1 MKLKEI
7 LITLFFAVLV
17 SACAEHKLI
26 ISEMSGSKIPLGRAT
41 DQLADKGFVDFL
53 APYKAQLD
61 EKMNEVIGIA
71 AENMPVHAPESLLS
85 NFSADACRQVASEYL
100 KAPVD
105 IAVVNIKGL
114 RTNIPAGEIKVSKVF
129 ELMPFENELVLVW
142 LKGNELA
149 VLLQFFASI
158 GGEGVSGMSMG
169 IKSGVAK
176 DILIGGKALE
186 PEKIYVIAT
195 NDYLVEGNDGMTQLT
210 RHEKRVDT
218 GIKIREML
226 IEYIRKETAKGNNI
240 TSKLDGRIT
249 NY

>member
-7 LITLFFAVLV
+7 LITLFFTVLV
-17 SACAEHKLI
+17 SACAEHKFVT
-26 ISEMSGSKIPLGRAT
+26 SEISGSKIPMDRAT

-61 EKMNEVIGIA
+61 EKMNEIIGIA
-71 AENMPVHAPESLLS
+71 TENMPVQTPESLLS
-85 NFSADACRQVASEYL
+85 NFSADVYRQVAAEYL

-105 IAVVNIKGL
+105 VAVVNIKGL
-114 RTNIPAGEIKVSKVF
+114 RTNIPAGKIKVSKVF

-149 VLLQFFASI
+149 GLLQFFASI

-169 IKSGVAK
+169 IKSGVAT

-210 RHEKRVDT
+210 RHEQRVDT

-226 IEYIRKETAKGNNI
+226 IEYIRKETAKGNSI

>member
-1 MKLKEI
+1 MKQKEI
-7 LITLFFAVLV
+7 LLTFFLSVFV
-17 SACAEHKLI
+17 SACAEQKLI
-26 ISEMSGSKIPLGRAT
+26 IPEITGSKIPLGKAT
-41 DQLADKGFVDFL
+41 ELMADNSFRDFL
-53 APYKAQLD
+53 APYKTQLD
-61 EKMNEVIGIA
+61 QKMNEVIGIA
-71 AENMPVHAPESLLS
+71 TENMPVHTPESLLS
-85 NFSADACRQVASEYL
+85 NFSADVCRQVASEYL

-105 IAVVNIKGL
+105 VAVVNIKGL

-129 ELMPFENELVLVW
+129 EVMPFENELVLIW

-149 VLLQFFASI
+149 GLLQFFASI

-169 IKSGVAK
+169 IKNGVAT

-195 NDYLVEGNDGMTQLT
+195 NDYLAEGNDGMIQLT
-210 RHEKRVDT
+210 RHEQRIDT
-218 GIKIREML
+218 GIKIRDML
-226 IEYIRKETAKGNNI
+226 IEYIRKETAEGNSI